1 MRTLIAQTRKAL
13 EADLYYLA
21 LLSALSIPDIAG
33 ALDSEDGRA
42 SGKRFAAWYEA
53 WARPRLKENRGR
65 ENPLSG
71 EACYGFR
78 CAMLHQG
85 RSQRSSDPYRHI
97 MFVEPGHPNYS
108 IHYCLIGGDALLIQL
123 AEFVEEVLRGCELW
137 LDRVQRT
144 DPFEKNYAA
153 FARHH
158 PQGLAPY
165 VHGGPVVG

>member
-13 EADLYYLA
+13 DADLYYLA

-33 ALDSEDGRA
+33 ALGSDDGRA
-42 SGKRFAAWYEA
+42 SGQRYAAWYET
-53 WARPRLKENRGR
+53 WVRPRLKENRHR

-85 RSQRSSDPYRHI
+85 RSQRSNDQYSHI
-97 MFVEPGHPNYS
+97 MFIEPGHLNCN
-108 IHYCLIGGDALLIQL
+108 IHYCVFGGKALLIEL
-123 AEFVEEVLRGCELW
+123 AEFVEEILRGCELW
-137 LDRVQRT
+137 LDRVQGS
-144 DPFEKNYAA
+144 DPFEKNYATV
-153 FARHH
+153 ARRH

-165 VHGGPVVG
+165 VNGVPVVG